1 LRFTY
6 GASGKPALVGVT
18 DAPAF
23 NLAHSG
29 NWCVCAVAKAGE
41 IGIDI
46 ETLNTELDY
55 AKLAELFFSVAEK
68 RCLQACPQHRRRRFF
83 FRIWTRKEA
92 WLKGKGSGFSDPVQD
107 IGTTHLSGSYT
118 HDGTWWLRSFPVA
131 RHYLGALALPR
142 EFSLLQRWN
151 GWHYPE

>member
-1 LRFTY
+1 DPTSHPELTAESVHIWRFPLTSQASLKHLLNEEERQRAERLRIPEKAHAFIVARARLRQILAGHLDMDPKTYRFTY
-6 GASGKPALVGVT
+6 GASGKPALVGVA
-18 DAPAF
+18 DAPAY

-29 NWCVCAVAKAGE
+29 NWGVCAVAKTDE

-83 FRIWTRKEA
+83 F
-92 WLKGKGSGFSDPVQD
+92 
-107 IGTTHLSGSYT
+107 
-118 HDGTWWLRSFPVA
+118 
-131 RHYLGALALPR
+131 
-142 EFSLLQRWN
+142 
-151 GWHYPE
+151 